1 MRFSPFLMERYQSR
15 HEHAVAMNLTGS
27 GVHAPSLDEL
37 AAIVPGV
44 ADDLGSVFLGYVQTN
59 GSLELRRR
67 VAASYEGAT
76 PEHVEITNG
85 GAEANFCLL
94 GALLHPGDR
103 VVMMTPNYLQPWGAA
118 EAFGAEIDAWPLRF
132 DGSSWRADLGE
143 LERLAAPGTKL
154 IAVCTPNNPTGMRLQ
169 AGELDRIAEIAARCG
184 AWVLS
189 DEIYAGSEL
198 DGVATP
204 SMWGRY
210 ERAVCTSGL
219 SKAFGLPGLR
229 IGWIVAPPEL
239 IEDCWTV
246 HDYTTICPAA
256 LNDHIATKVLESG
269 ARDALLERGRTILRE
284 NLAATSAV
292 LREEA
297 PDWRWASPEAGG
309 MLFVRYGDV
318 PNSTDLAERMRV
330 NHSVLVVPGDHF
342 GMDGFLRIGIGS
354 APETLRGGVAALLE
368 ELKAERTR

>member
-1 MRFSPFLMERYQSR
+1 MGFSPFLMERYQSR
-15 HEHAVAMNLTGS
+15 HEHSVAMNLTGS
-27 GVHAPSLDEL
+27 GVLAPSLDEL

-44 ADDLGSVFLGYVQTN
+44 ADTLGSVHLGYVQTN

-67 VAASYEGAT
+67 VAASYDGAT

-94 GALLHPGDR
+94 GALLEPGDR
-103 VVMMTPNYLQPWGAA
+103 VVMMTPNYMQPWGVA
-118 EAFGAEIDAWPLRF
+118 EAFGAQIDAWPLRF
-132 DGSSWRADLGE
+132 DGSSWRTDLDE
-143 LERLAAPGTKL
+143 LERLAGPATKL
-154 IAVCTPNNPTGMRLQ
+154 IAVCTPNNPTGMRLG
-169 AGELDRIAEIAARCG
+169 AGELDRIVEIAAGCG
-184 AWVLS
+184 AWILS

-198 DGVATP
+198 DGVPTP
-204 SMWGRY
+204 TMWGRS
-210 ERAVCTSGL
+210 ERVVCTSGL
-219 SKAFGLPGLR
+219 SKAYGLPGLR

-239 IEDCWTV
+239 IEDCWMV

-256 LNDHIATKVLESG
+256 LNDHIATQVLEPR

-309 MLFVRYGDV
+309 MLFVRYGDT
-318 PNSTDLAERMRV
+318 PNSTELGERMRV
-330 NHSVLVVPGDHF
+330 DHSVLVVPGDHF
-342 GMDGFLRIGIGS
+342 GMDGFLRLGIGS